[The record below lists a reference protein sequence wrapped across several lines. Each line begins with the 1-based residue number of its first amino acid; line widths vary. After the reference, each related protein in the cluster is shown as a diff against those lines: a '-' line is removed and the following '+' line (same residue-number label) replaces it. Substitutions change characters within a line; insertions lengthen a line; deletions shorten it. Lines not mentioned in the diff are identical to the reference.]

1 LRIDTIV
8 DAPDH
13 ANASAHNNQYF
24 RDLVLKQAS
33 AQAPHQDDIVRTP
46 CLISVIIVNFNAG
59 DYLRAAV
66 NSVLSQEVG
75 DSAIEIVVVDNHSTD
90 GSTAGLQSE
99 IEESPDLRIICLDEN
114 IGFARACNVG
124 LQVARGDLLL
134 FLNPDCRILPGAI
147 AALRDAL
154 LGDADA
160 GMAGARLI
168 NPDGSEQ
175 RGARRDIPNPW
186 LIFCE
191 VLQLHRLM
199 TNHPRFRS
207 FNLHADAVPEN
218 PVAVPAVSG
227 ACMMVRRDAIAV
239 VGQFDGDYFLH
250 FEDLDWCLRF
260 NQANCKI
267 LFVPDALVEHTLG
280 VCSLSMPVR
289 VAYEKHRSLIRF
301 LRKHFT
307 AYYPS
312 SFMALV
318 SALVTARFLLLAPRV
333 WLRAHARPRTRV
345 LGATRLPVTRQ

>member
-1 LRIDTIV
+1 M
-8 DAPDH
+8 P
-13 ANASAHNNQYF
+13 NNQYF
-24 RDLVLKQAS
+24 CDLVLKRSS
-33 AQAPHQDDIVRTP
+33 AQAPAQGDTVRAA
-46 CLISVIIVNFNAG
+46 CYVSVIIVNFNAG
-59 DYLRAAV
+59 DYLRSAID
-66 NSVLSQEVG
+66 SVLSQKTG
-75 DSAIEIVVVDNHSTD
+75 DSAVEIIVVDNHSTD
-90 GSTAGLQSE
+90 GSLDRLRTESE
-99 IEESPDLRIICLDEN
+99 DSPDLRIIGLDEN
-114 IGFARACNVG
+114 VGFARACNAG
-124 LQVARGDLLL
+124 LQVAHGEFLL
-134 FLNPDCRILPGAI
+134 FLNPDCRMLPGAI

-154 LGDADA
+154 LDDTDA

-186 LIFCE
+186 MIFCE

-199 TNHPRFRS
+199 ANHPRFRS
-207 FNLHADAVPEN
+207 FNLHADAVPDGPAE
-218 PVAVPAVSG
+218 VQAVSG
-227 ACMMVRRDAIAV
+227 ACMMVRREAIAL

-260 NQANCKI
+260 NQAKYI
-267 LFVPDALVEHTLG
+267 VLFVPDAQVEHTGG

-318 SALVTARFLLLAPRV
+318 STLVTLRFLLLAPRI
-333 WLRAHARPRTRV
+333 WLRAHMTPRPRLVGGTRMP
-345 LGATRLPVTRQ
+345 AHRQ